1 MISTL
6 TGSSAGPIAG
16 YVATGKLAS
25 RHLNVSSHR
34 TNALSIAPLPLAAQ
48 PTDSSSDIFTVS
60 WSAGYLAAASD
71 DAIGLKFFSRSG
83 STFTAESVPS
93 NLDCGFG
100 DCSISADGLYVAAS
114 SSTAGGKVWHNGSGT
129 LTNLSIGTTGSNSRA
144 CAMSSDGKYAAFLS
158 GTSGS
163 FLRIKERSGSG
174 STATYADMTLAS
186 QPTSGSLSGVS
197 LAGLAFSPDDTYL
210 AVSPATQTNQTVYKL
225 NTGTGIYEKLA
236 SPFSGTAPNA
246 NVSGCSFSAQGD
258 MLAICT
264 SGDTF
269 MYSRSGDTFTYEAT
283 LSGGGRGGFHPSG
296 NYYIDGSGNIF
307 KKNSASS
314 WTNIQTITAGYCAAF
329 SPAI

>member
-6 TGSSAGPIAG
+6 TGSSAGPISG
-16 YVATGKLAS
+16 YVATGKSAS
-25 RHLNVSSHR
+25 RYLNVSSRR
-34 TNALSIAPLPLAAQ
+34 TNALAIAPLGVQ
-48 PTDSSSDIFTVS
+48 PTDSSNTIYAVS
-60 WSAGYLAAASD
+60 FSANYLAAASD
-71 DAIGLKFFSRSG
+71 DAAGLKFFSRSG

-93 NLDCGFG
+93 NIDCGYG

-114 SSTAGGKVWHNGSGT
+114 SSTAGGDVWHNGSGT

-158 GTSGS
+158 ATSGS

-186 QPTSGSLSGVS
+186 QPTSGCTSGTS
-197 LAGLAFSPDDTYL
+197 LAGLSFSPDDTYL
-210 AVSPATQTNQTVYKL
+210 AVCPHNELNQTVYKL
-225 NTGTGIYEKLA
+225 NIGTGIYEKLA
-236 SPFSGTAPNA
+236 SPFSGTAPDA
-246 NVSGCSFSAQGD
+246 SVRGCSFSAQGD

-264 SGDTF
+264 SSNTF
-269 MYSRSGDTFTYEAT
+269 MYSRSSDTFTYEAT
-283 LSGGGRGGFHPSG
+283 LSGGDRGGFHPSG
-296 NYYIDGSGNIF
+296 NYYIDGNGKIF

-314 WTNIQTITAGYCAAF
+314 WTNIQTITAGNCAAF

>member
-6 TGSSAGPIAG
+6 TGNSAGPIAG
-16 YVATGKLAS
+16 YVATGRSSS
-25 RHLNVSSHR
+25 RRLNVSSSR
-34 TNALSIAPLPLAAQ
+34 KNALATALLGVQ
-48 PTDSSSDIFTVS
+48 PTDSASTIYGVAF
-60 WSAGYLAAASD
+60 SADYLAAASD
-71 DAIGLKFFSRSG
+71 DAAGLKFYSRSG
-83 STFTAESVPS
+83 STFTAQSVPS
-93 NLDCGFG
+93 NIDCVRG

-114 SSTAGGKVWHNGSGT
+114 SSTAGGDVWHNASGT

-158 GTSGS
+158 STSGS

-186 QPTSGSLSGVS
+186 QPTSGASAGTT
-197 LAGLAFSPDDTYL
+197 LAGLSFSPDDTYL
-210 AVSPATQTNQTVYKL
+210 AVSPPNQANQTVYKL

-236 SPFSGTAPNA
+236 SPFSGTAPGA
-246 NVSGCSFSAQGD
+246 SVKGCRFSAQGD

-264 SGDTF
+264 AGDTF
-269 MYSRSGDTFTYEAT
+269 MYSRSGDTFTHETT
-283 LSGGGRGGFHPSG
+283 LAEGDRGGFHPSG
-296 NYYIDGSGNIF
+296 NYYICGNGKIF

-314 WTNIQTITAGYCAAF
+314 WTNIQTITAGECAAF